1 MGTAA
6 TYNDATDAPTADAT
20 MRRETSDELRT
31 RLGLLPRTMQR
42 RWKDAFAESYDA
54 RAIPT
59 EYQTSVMESL
69 ASGDGAKVRR
79 NPAKVNTGEVS
90 KPEVKAPPVALP
102 DNKEPISPFIP
113 QTGQTGQK
121 INTWALWICL
131 AFSLACSVP
140 NMLEITFAMKGSGV
154 KAGLLTAAFTISPF
168 LLIAS
173 GIGRVAHISAYV
185 VIALEVMCNASAFY
199 GGLTGLEKGAFVQP
213 TTFLHMI
220 TSMINKP
227 YEPTAFAISIVMAF
241 CIAVLAVVPVHF
253 LSKK

>member
-6 TYNDATDAPTADAT
+6 TYNDATDAPTDDAP

-42 RWKDAFAESYDA
+42 RWKEAFAESYDA

-59 EYQTSVMESL
+59 EYQVSVMESL

-102 DNKEPISPFIP
+102 DNKSPNP
-113 QTGQTGQK
+113 EQQK
-121 INTWALWICL
+121 TTAPLQINTWALWICL

-227 YEPTAFAISIVMAF
+227 YEPTAFAISIIMAV